1 MMSSKRAKT
10 VAVALGGL
18 LGLSLVLWVSSE
30 RVRYAASAA
39 VDHLQL
45 MASRVP
51 VQSLIDAPD
60 TPPELR
66 AKLETVLRARRFAS
80 EELALPD
87 NASYQHYIEVGRP
100 EVGWNV
106 FAAPEFS
113 LEPLEWCFPV
123 AGCVV
128 YRGYSSEANARA
140 FAGELSEQGND
151 VYVARFTAYSTL
163 GWFEDSLL
171 STFMDR
177 RVEYVVGIILH
188 ELAHQQLYVAGDSD
202 FNEAFAMTVEHEGLR
217 RWLRSEGGA
226 EALNRV
232 RVGWDRND
240 KRTRLML
247 RTRGSLGELY
257 AGGLSTAEMREEKK
271 ALLDE
276 LRQSLCVIDAD
287 CASKEASRP
296 VAREKRPLNNAT
308 LAAVA
313 TYSDLVPAFERLLAR
328 EDGDLARFYEQVA
341 VIADLPANE
350 RGERLAAVN
359 E

>member
-1 MMSSKRAKT
+1 MSKWTKIAT
-10 VAVALGGL
+10 VVLGGF
-18 LGLSLVLWVSSE
+18 LGLFLVLWVSSE

-39 VDHLQL
+39 VDHVRL
-45 MASRVP
+45 MASRVS

-60 TPPELR
+60 TPTELR

-87 NASYQHYIEVGRP
+87 NASYKHYIDVGRP

-106 FAAPEFS
+106 FAAPELS
-113 LEPLEWCFPV
+113 LKPLEWCFPV

-128 YRGYSSEANARA
+128 YRGYSSESDAWA
-140 FAGELSEQGND
+140 FAADLREQGND

-177 RVEYVVGIILH
+177 PAESIVGIIFH

-217 RWLRSEGGA
+217 RWLRSEDEA
-226 EALNRV
+226 EALDRI
-232 RVGWDRND
+232 RDGWDRSD
-240 KRTRLML
+240 QRTRLML
-247 RTRGSLGELY
+247 HTRGALGELY
-257 AGGLSTAEMREEKK
+257 ASSLGPMEMRERKQT
-271 ALLDE
+271 LLNE
-276 LRQSLCVIDAD
+276 VRQSLCTLDGD
-287 CASKEASRP
+287 CASEESAR
-296 VAREKRPLNNAT
+296 AREKRPLNNAT

-313 TYSDLVPAFERLLAR
+313 TYSDLAPEFEKLLAR
-328 EDGDLARFYEQVA
+328 EGGDLARFYEQVA
-341 VIADLPANE
+341 VIANLPANE
-350 RGERLAAVN
+350 RAERLTKFN
-359 E
+359 Q

>member
-1 MMSSKRAKT
+1 MSRRTKIAT
-10 VAVALGGL
+10 VVLGSL
-18 LGLSLVLWVSSE
+18 LGLLLVLWVSSE

-39 VDHLQL
+39 VDHLRL

-51 VQSLIDAPD
+51 VQSLIDTPD

-87 NASYQHYIEVGRP
+87 NASYKHYIDVGRP

-113 LEPLEWCFPV
+113 LKPLEWCFPI

-128 YRGYSSEANARA
+128 YRGYSSEADARA
-140 FAGELSEQGND
+140 FAADLSEQGND

-171 STFMDR
+171 SAFMDR
-177 RVEYVVGIILH
+177 RVEYVVGIIFH
-188 ELAHQQLYVAGDSD
+188 ELAHQQVYAAGDSD
-202 FNEAFAMTVEHEGLR
+202 FNEAFAMTVEREGLQ
-217 RWLRSEGGA
+217 RWLRSEGET
-226 EALNRV
+226 EALERA
-232 RVGWDRND
+232 RASWDWSE
-240 KRTRLML
+240 KRIRLML
-247 RTRGSLGELY
+247 RTRAALSELY
-257 AGGLSTAEMREEKK
+257 VSAVGAAEMREAKK
-271 ALLDE
+271 SVLDE
-276 LRQSLCVIDAD
+276 LRQSLCAIDGD
-287 CASKEASRP
+287 CASEEPSNQKTS
-296 VAREKRPLNNAT
+296 EKRPLNNAT

-313 TYSDLVPAFERLLAR
+313 TYSDLAPAFEKLLAR
-328 EDGDLARFYEQVA
+328 EGGDFSRFYEQVA

-350 RGERLAAVN
+350 REKHLAAIS

>member
-113 LEPLEWCFPV
+113 LEP
-123 AGCVV
+123 
-128 YRGYSSEANARA
+128 
-140 FAGELSEQGND
+140 
-151 VYVARFTAYSTL
+151 
-163 GWFEDSLL
+163 
-171 STFMDR
+171 R
-177 RVEYVVGIILH
+177 R
-188 ELAHQQLYVAGDSD
+188 
-202 FNEAFAMTVEHEGLR
+202 GLR
-217 RWLRSEGGA
+217 GLSGLLVRGQCAGVRWGVERTGQRCLRSEVHG
-226 EALNRV
+226 LF
-232 RVGWDRND
+232 D
-240 KRTRLML
+240 
-247 RTRGSLGELY
+247 
-257 AGGLSTAEMREEKK
+257 AG
-271 ALLDE
+271 
-276 LRQSLCVIDAD
+276 
-287 CASKEASRP
+287 
-296 VAREKRPLNNAT
+296 
-308 LAAVA
+308 
-313 TYSDLVPAFERLLAR
+313 LV
-328 EDGDLARFYEQVA
+328 
-341 VIADLPANE
+341 
-350 RGERLAAVN
+350 
-359 E
+359 